1 MKNSMYASADKRKL
15 GIFEGDSNHAIL
27 FEYVPEL
34 DVIEIS
40 IRTGDT
46 IEGSFNIKVHDN
58 QAGRKY
64 EGILGLR
71 NYLNRLLESLVLQDN
86 KGLS

>member
-27 FEYVPEL
+27 FEFVPEL
-34 DVIEIS
+34 DIIDIS

-46 IEGSFNIKVHDN
+46 IEGRYNIYVHDN
-58 QAGRKY
+58 QAGRQY
-64 EGILGLR
+64 EGIIGLQH
-71 NYLNRLLESLVLQDN
+71 YLERLLKMLRFEDN
-86 KGLS
+86 RGLS